1 MLANAPSALAT
12 KLTGTLAVTDKF
24 VEKVDALKKKRAKK
38 ITRGYWNE
46 PNPLKQIAPPKV
58 DLSSDFGVVLFK
70 EGADKPKADPVKTV
84 KVYTGS
90 LEKNVTVIRPTS
102 RIKFLMTDPYDHEL
116 YSPGK
121 HDFKPQKQAQNSFR
135 PVDFYSAGIFEVKC
149 KLIPHLHGW
158 IVVVPATYVLEVK
171 KNGNFELND
180 LDSGKYKI
188 KVFFDGN
195 WIYEKKFNIERE
207 REVKIDIKL
216 KDIAPL
222 TVARDTDKKNE
233 SDGSAAGKKGKK
245 GKTGPKKAAEN
256 KKQ

>member
-1 MLANAPSALAT
+1 
-12 KLTGTLAVTDKF
+12 
-24 VEKVDALKKKRAKK
+24 
-38 ITRGYWNE
+38 
-46 PNPLKQIAPPKV
+46 
-58 DLSSDFGVVLFK
+58 
-70 EGADKPKADPVKTV
+70 
-84 KVYTGS
+84 
-90 LEKNVTVIRPTS
+90 
-102 RIKFLMTDPYDHEL
+102 
-116 YSPGK
+116 
-121 HDFKPQKQAQNSFR
+121 
-135 PVDFYSAGIFEVKC
+135 
-149 KLIPHLHGW
+149 
-158 IVVVPATYVLEVK
+158 VVVPATYVLEVK